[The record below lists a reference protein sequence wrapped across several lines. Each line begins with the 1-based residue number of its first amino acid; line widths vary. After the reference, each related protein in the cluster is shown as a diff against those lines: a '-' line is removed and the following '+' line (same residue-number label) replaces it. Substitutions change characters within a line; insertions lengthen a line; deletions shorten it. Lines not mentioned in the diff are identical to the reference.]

1 MLESISGVPTG
12 KMMRNK
18 EVNQMFNQEKSDF
31 VGNQLKDL
39 LIALD
44 INIVDCRYII
54 KDNRE
59 YIRVTS
65 KCGSQDICVNGD
77 SLLAIVYGVTRRL
90 LF

>member
-1 MLESISGVPTG
+1 
-12 KMMRNK
+12 MRNK

-31 VGNQLKDL
+31 VDNSLKNL
-39 LIALD
+39 LITMD
-44 INIVDCRYII
+44 INIVDCKYII

-65 KCGSQDICVNGD
+65 QGGSQDICVNGD

>member
-1 MLESISGVPTG
+1 
-12 KMMRNK
+12 
-18 EVNQMFNQEKSDF
+18 MFNQEKSEF
-31 VGNQLKDL
+31 IGNQFKDL

-44 INIVDCRYII
+44 INIVDCKYTI

-59 YIRVTS
+59 YVRVIS
-65 KCGSQDICVNGD
+65 QNSSQDICVNGD

>member
-1 MLESISGVPTG
+1 
-12 KMMRNK
+12 
-18 EVNQMFNQEKSDF
+18 MFNQEKSDF

-59 YIRVTS
+59 YVRVTYLG
-65 KCGSQDICVNGD
+65 GSQDICVNGD